1 VRGKPLL
8 LMGLAGEDEGRPGP
22 AGRAESFRGGNHRKL
37 RGVWLTRG
45 LLLGVGDAAEPPV
58 RGYNDGKRVGDFMG
72 LWRRMKVM
80 PLKNIKNKCISTMAD
95 RGRLAETA

>member
-1 VRGKPLL
+1 MAGYLFGGSGRMRGNLL
-8 LMGLAGEDEGRPGP
+8 LLLGLAGGNEGRPRPVGW
-22 AGRAESFRGGNHRKL
+22 AESFRGGNHRKL

-45 LLLGVGDAAEPPV
+45 LLPGIGDAAEPPV

-80 PLKNIKNKCISTMAD
+80 PLKKLS
-95 RGRLAETA
+95 